1 MNAIRF
7 ARYADRMADNIAK
20 ITGKEYTAEDYMRER
35 TSIVADATEAD
46 ESGLNQL
53 GEVDPAELKAQKEAV
68 REKYQD
74 TAEWMKAPNGKDT
87 NLTEDQWVIARCQK
101 FKEWFGD
108 WEFVYEKTNL
118 TIPLQ

>member
-1 MNAIRF
+1 
-7 ARYADRMADNIAK
+7 MADNISK

-53 GEVDPAELKAQKEAV
+53 GEVDPAEFKAQKEAV

-87 NLTEDQWVIARCQK
+87 NLTEDQWLTVRTKA
-101 FKEWFGD
+101 FKR
-108 WEFVYEKTNL
+108 
-118 TIPLQ
+118 